1 MSIAKLDSIGVR
13 ASLAIGG
20 MIALL
25 QGVMFID
32 RAYTEW
38 KDRIDGEL
46 YAARNVLLMSEAA
59 LDNMEDKW
67 RMGLFST
74 EAMRRIAAESTS
86 SEEARRKL
94 LASVP
99 VVTAW
104 QTVEAM
110 AKDGGFS
117 FKSPRETPRNPR
129 NTPDAIEAQV
139 LEFFA
144 ANPKAREHYV
154 IDDKLDAIR
163 YFRPMRLQEG
173 CLICHG
179 DPARSQALWG
189 RSDGRDIF
197 GDRMEGKKVG
207 DLHGAFEIIRPLA
220 EAKQQIRSGILIGGL
235 IALAGLILT
244 LFGIFGLMHRMVS
257 VPLMR
262 VVERLDQAEA
272 GNDLRVRLDERGR
285 GETSHMAK
293 SFNRFMQ
300 RVHGALRDVA
310 ATSNKVQTSARE
322 VRASVEETHQSLD
335 RQRHETDMVATAMT
349 EMSASVQEVARNTS
363 AAAQES
369 TRVEQAA
376 KDGFT
381 VIEGSMKG
389 IEALASTVQDT
400 ARLIDE
406 LRDDSM
412 AIGAILDV
420 IQNITEQTNL
430 LALNAAIEAARAGEQ
445 GRGFAVVAD
454 EVRTLASKTQAST
467 HEIQGMIEKLQEKS
481 RLASEAMDSS
491 RERASS
497 VVQQSAQAGKSLTD
511 INEAISRINDM
522 ILQIATATTQ
532 QSKAVEEAARNVVNI
547 SHAGSETAQQAE
559 RTLAV
564 SKELAELAERL
575 HQLVGAFRLNGAGP
589 QTGVAQR

>member
-1 MSIAKLDSIGVR
+1 MSIATLGSIGVR

-20 MIALL
+20 MIVLL

-59 LDNMEDKW
+59 LDNMRDKW

-74 EAMRRIAAESTS
+74 EAMRRIAAESPS
-86 SEEARRKL
+86 SEETRRKL
-94 LASVP
+94 LATVP

-117 FKSPRETPRNPR
+117 FKSPRENPRNPR
-129 NTPDAIEAQV
+129 NAPDAIEAQV

-144 ANPKAREHYV
+144 ANPKAQEHYV

-163 YFRPMRLQEG
+163 YFRPVRLQEG

-179 DPARSQALWG
+179 DPARAQALWG

-220 EAKQQIRSGILIGGL
+220 EAKQQIWSGILTGGL

-262 VVERLDQAEA
+262 VVDRLDQAEA

-300 RVHGALRDVA
+300 RVHGAMK
-310 ATSNKVQTSARE
+310 KVVSTADRVQSSARE

-430 LALNAAIEAARAGEQ
+430 LLNAAIKAARAGEQ

-589 QTGVAQR
+589 ETGVAQR